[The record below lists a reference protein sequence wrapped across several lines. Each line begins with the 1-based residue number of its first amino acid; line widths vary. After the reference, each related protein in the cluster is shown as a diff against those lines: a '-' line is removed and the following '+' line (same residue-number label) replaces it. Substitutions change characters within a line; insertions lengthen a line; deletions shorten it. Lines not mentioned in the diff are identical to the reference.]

1 MQASWRS
8 LFMNDLNEAVCTKCK
23 AEFESI
29 TGNACLYCGALEDG
43 VCRDCLYWEQT
54 EYAGLITKGQCLYRY
69 NAAMQTYFHQY
80 KFLQDVILSEVFAKE
95 VQHALAKVEAVIV
108 PIPMNPKKLKER
120 TFAQVDA
127 MLESARL
134 PYKHLLTKN
143 EDVQGK
149 KTKTERM
156 ASAPLFQWNGEAV
169 PKKVILVD
177 DLYTTG
183 TTMRHAAKVLK
194 SAGAEE
200 IELFCLIRG

>member
-8 LFMNDLNEAVCTKCK
+8 LFMNDLDEAVCAKCK

-29 TGNACLYCGALEDG
+29 TGNTCLYCDAFGEG
-43 VCRDCLYWEQT
+43 VCADCMYWEQT
-54 EYAGLITKGQCLYRY
+54 EYAGLIAKGRCLYRY
-69 NAAMQTYFHQY
+69 NEGMQSYFHQY

-95 VQHALAKVEAVIV
+95 MNHALAKVDAMIV

-120 TFAQVDA
+120 TFAQVDSL
-127 MLESARL
+127 LESARL
-134 PYKHLLTKN
+134 PFHHFLIKN
-143 EDVQGK
+143 EDVQG
-149 KTKTERM
+149 TKSKMERM
-156 ASAPLFQWNGEAV
+156 ASSPLFHWNGETV
-169 PKKVILVD
+169 PKKIILVD

-194 SAGAEE
+194 DAGADE